1 MANNQFEL
9 KSETNLG
16 GISALGGCCFIAF
29 RSTGLSAAIF
39 FSHTQKRI
47 SAAIPATARSQ
58 YLCFIDAFSAI
69 PWLNLQCGSLCV

>member
-47 SAAIPATARSQ
+47 SAAIPATARS
-58 YLCFIDAFSAI
+58 
-69 PWLNLQCGSLCV
+69 